1 MERKINMELTDVLAA
16 AKVTGKAIGA
26 VALSL
31 YTIGTGEV
39 ALSKFKKS
47 QREIKEQLEKGEL
60 KVALDAYKRPQLD
73 LEDLGFTDKIKK
85 AVSHEA
91 KRVVNTGRLGLH
103 KSVESMIF
111 EEQKELLRKQNANVK
126 QVIEVIKNKE

>member
-1 MERKINMELTDVLAA
+1 MELTDVLAA

-31 YTIGTGEV
+31 YAIGTSEV
-39 ALSKFKKS
+39 ALSKVKKS
-47 QREIKEQLEKGEL
+47 QREIKQQLEKGEL
-60 KVALDAYKRPQLD
+60 KVVLDAYKGPELD
-73 LEDLGFTDKIKK
+73 LGDLGFTDKIKK
-85 AVSHEA
+85 TVSQEA

-103 KSVESMIF
+103 KSIESMIF

-126 QVIEVIKNKE
+126 QVVEVMKNKE